1 VGTTIAKGLS
11 QLKTI
16 CEGLNNTNFE
26 DERGRRER
34 RGSSKGKLELG
45 TRYADVV
52 VANQRSIPT
61 KGVFPESESAA
72 KSAVSYNGNG
82 GVLLEFGDGD

>member
-1 VGTTIAKGLS
+1 
-11 QLKTI
+11 
-16 CEGLNNTNFE
+16 LNNTNFE
-26 DERGRRER
+26 GERGRRRR
-34 RGSSKGKLELG
+34 RGSNKEKLELG

-52 VANQRSIPT
+52 VANQRTIPT

-72 KSAVSYNGNG
+72 ERVASYYNGNG